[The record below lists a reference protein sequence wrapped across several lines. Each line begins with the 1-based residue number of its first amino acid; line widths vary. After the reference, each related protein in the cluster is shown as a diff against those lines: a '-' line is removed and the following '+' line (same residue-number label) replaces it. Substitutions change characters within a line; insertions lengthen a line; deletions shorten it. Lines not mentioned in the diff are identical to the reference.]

1 MICKANYESNL
12 KTKTDNILITKMDLN
27 ELSSCEI
34 SDKLSEASDDVV
46 ILKNFDYRGTKK
58 MNTNNIIS

>member
-1 MICKANYESNL
+1 MN
-12 KTKTDNILITKMDLN
+12 LN

-34 SDKLSEASDDVV
+34 SDKSSDASDDVV
-46 ILKNFDYRGTKK
+46 IKKNINYRSNKK

>member
-12 KTKTDNILITKMDLN
+12 KTDNILVTKMNLN

-34 SDKLSEASDDVV
+34 SDKSSDASDDVV
-46 ILKNFDYRGTKK
+46 IKKNINYRSNKK

>member
-12 KTKTDNILITKMDLN
+12 KTDNILVTKMNLN

-34 SDKLSEASDDVV
+34 SDKLSDASDDVV
-46 ILKNFDYRGTKK
+46 IKKNINYRSNKK